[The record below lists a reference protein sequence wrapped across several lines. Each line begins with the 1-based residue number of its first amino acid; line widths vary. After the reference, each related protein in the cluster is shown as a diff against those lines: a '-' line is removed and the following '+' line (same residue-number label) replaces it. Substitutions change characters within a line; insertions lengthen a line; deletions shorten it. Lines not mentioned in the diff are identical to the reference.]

1 MSVESWEALRAA
13 AAVRRPEVV
22 DEDPAS
28 VPPQWGGPYA
38 VRRPARASRPVAA
51 VAAIASVVMVLS
63 AGVVI
68 WFGLEPAPVRE
79 EPASSGSL
87 LGFDTSKAPAEPGS
101 YVRTRLTA
109 TGLLRSDH
117 YIVADAPVEAVAV
130 RVDPPTGYDEIA
142 PVVRGLEVF
151 ADGRRVDPGTG
162 PLHRGADV
170 TVALGAASRVVHLR
184 YVTDGG
190 VARSTQPGS
199 RRALAVANPLT
210 ARVEGPDRPALVGLR
225 GTDVLSL
232 SCVLDEEVPRPCGRP
247 HGEGGWRVDL
257 EAAAEPTA
265 VLAQVD
271 LPAS

>member
-1 MSVESWEALRAA
+1 MESWEALRAA

-22 DEDPAS
+22 DKDPAS

-38 VRRPARASRPVAA
+38 VRRPARAGRPVAA

-79 EPASSGSL
+79 EPASSDSL

-117 YIVADAPVEAVAV
+117 YIIADAPVEAVAV
-130 RVDPPTGYDEIA
+130 RIDPPTGYDEIE

-151 ADGRRVDPGTG
+151 ADGRRVDPG
-162 PLHRGADV
+162 
-170 TVALGAASRVVHLR
+170 AARLSSGGGVDTIDLETESRVVHLR

-190 VARSTQPGS
+190 VVRSTRPGTQ
-199 RRALAVANPLT
+199 RALVVANPLA
-210 ARVEGPDRPALVGLR
+210 ARVDGPALPALVGLR
-225 GTDVLSL
+225 GTEVLSL
-232 SCVLDEEVPRPCGRP
+232 SCALGEEVPQPCGRP
-247 HGEGGWRVDL
+247 VGDLGWRVDL
-257 EAAAEPTA
+257 EPAGRSPV

-271 LPAS
+271 LPVR